1 MIELVTA
8 LIQIPL
14 FFCVKII
21 KKCTSLYVMSPTAN
35 LRMANVSKN
44 AKRMLH
50 ILPTKLCLQKL
61 CAFFDV

>member
-8 LIQIPL
+8 LIQISS

-35 LRMANVSKN
+35 LRMANISKN
-44 AKRMLH
+44 A
-50 ILPTKLCLQKL
+50 
-61 CAFFDV
+61 